1 MTEYGFTHSRR
12 MSLPSNTVQE
22 KKEARRKLLEDV
34 FQKRREN
41 YLRWQ
46 KKMQLHTTDEL
57 DTIA

>member
-12 MSLPSNTVQE
+12 MSLTSDIVRE
-22 KKEARRKLLEDV
+22 KKEARKKLLEEV
-34 FQKRREN
+34 FQRRKEN

-46 KKMQLHTTDEL
+46 KKMQLKTASEL